1 MRASLKLL
9 LTCLLL
15 LGGMTRAAAADY
27 EVEILVYA
35 LVQGSGGDER
45 WPIPQ
50 QWPAVERAVSIGEAG
65 TQAVETHALQAIA
78 DNLRGS
84 RQYRPLLHWRW
95 RQPGWDPQTARGVHV
110 QIPSGSPI
118 PLNSPPAL
126 LDKNLLARLR
136 TLLAQRQP
144 VPPDQPLLDGTVS
157 LSISQFP
164 HLAVDLVYLDK
175 DTGLPVQLRET
186 RRMRSG
192 ELHYLDHPR
201 FGVLA
206 QVTVVSAGNSK

>member
-1 MRASLKLL
+1 MRDSLKVFWL
-9 LTCLLL
+9 CLASVCCA
-15 LGGMTRAAAADY
+15 GQTAAADY

-35 LVQGSGGDER
+35 SLERSAGDAR
-45 WPIPQ
+45 WPVPRE
-50 QWPAVERAVSIGEAG
+50 WPATERALSLGEAG
-65 TQAVETHALQAIA
+65 TQSVDTRALQAIA
-78 DNLRGS
+78 DNLRAS

-95 RQPGWDPQTARGVHV
+95 RQPGWDPKNARAIHV
-110 QIPSGSPI
+110 QIPAGSPL
-118 PLNSPPAL
+118 PLTNPPAL

-136 TLLAQRQP
+136 TLISQRQP
-144 VPPDQPLLDGTVS
+144 VPPDQPVLDGTVS
-157 LSISQFP
+157 LSVSQFP
-164 HLAVDLVYLDK
+164 HLAVDLVFLDK

-206 QVTVVSAGNSK
+206 QVVSVAPGGGN